1 MVAKKEQI
9 FVNFLSKNYDKTV
22 LLIGMRKSN
31 LLITNIS
38 KLAILQGFIKKYSNS
53 RKTVLDEKEI
63 SWDNKIRQI

>member
-1 MVAKKEQI
+1 M
-9 FVNFLSKNYDKTV
+9 NFCKLLSKNYDKTV

-31 LLITNIS
+31 LFITNIS
-38 KLAILQGFIKKYSNS
+38 KLAILQGFIKKYNNS